1 MDPSLRRKLVLNL
14 DYGERPYQCSLS
26 TGRANYRSA
35 REQSKRQSGGGGG
48 GDNGGG
54 NSRTPSSRGRGT
66 RNTGFRQT
74 IGADDTNV
82 QTSGS
87 KKRKQPT
94 DADAD
99 ENEEESAMGRRQPV
113 MTAREQS
120 VGIDVG
126 MSGSGKPLTRSRP

>member
-1 MDPSLRRKLVLNL
+1 MVSDHIS
-14 DYGERPYQCSLS
+14 
-26 TGRANYRSA
+26 AHYRQA
-35 REQSKRQSGGGGG
+35 GLTIVVPKNKSKRQSGGGGG
-48 GDNGGG
+48 GGE

-82 QTSGS
+82 PTSGS
-87 KKRKQPT
+87 KKRKQST

-99 ENEEESAMGRRQPV
+99 ENGEESAMGRRQPV
-113 MTAREQS
+113 MAAREQP

-126 MSGSGKPLTRSRP
+126 MSGSGKPLTRSRS